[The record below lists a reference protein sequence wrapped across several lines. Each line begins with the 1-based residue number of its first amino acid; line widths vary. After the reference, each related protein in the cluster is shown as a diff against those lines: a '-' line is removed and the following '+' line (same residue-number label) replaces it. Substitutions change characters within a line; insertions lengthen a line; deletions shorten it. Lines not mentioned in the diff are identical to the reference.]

1 MLIALALVLAGQ
13 PAWRAE
19 TLRARIDK
27 MHANKGVE
35 VRDGHNN
42 WNGGEQETNV

>member
-35 VRDGHNN
+35 VRDVYD
-42 WNGGEQETNV
+42 WNGEEQETNV